1 MQDRRSHPRQL
12 TCVPASL
19 ESRWSAQDLALIR
32 DASVSG
38 ARLFTEVRLEPN
50 EEVLLNLFLEQDSE
64 TPRQVRARVVRCEPT
79 DPQRVDVW
87 AWQIAV
93 EFLESIQGYEKE
105 LEELCRRQEQAG
117 TLKR

>member
-1 MQDRRSHPRQL
+1 MQERRSHSRQL

-32 DASVSG
+32 DASASG
-38 ARLFTEVRLEPN
+38 ARLFSLVRLEPN
-50 EEVLLNLFLEQDSE
+50 EEVLLNLYLEQGSE
-64 TPRQVRARVVRCEPT
+64 SPRQARARVVRCEPT
-79 DPQRVDVW
+79 DPGRADVW
-87 AWQIAV
+87 AWEIAV

-105 LEELCRRQEQAG
+105 LDELCRRQEQAG

>member
-1 MQDRRSHPRQL
+1 MQERRSHSRQL

-19 ESRWSAQDLALIR
+19 ESRWSADDLALIR

-38 ARLFTEVRLEPN
+38 ARLLTGLRLEPN

-64 TPRQVRARVVRCEPT
+64 KPRQVRARVVRCEPT
-79 DPQRVDVW
+79 DPARADVW

-93 EFLESIQGYEKE
+93 EFLESIQGYEEE
-105 LEELCRRQEQAG
+105 LEQLCRRQEQAG
-117 TLKR
+117 MLKR

>member
-38 ARLFTEVRLEPN
+38 ARLFTELRLEPN
-50 EEVLLNLFLEQDSE
+50 EEVLLNLFLERDSE
-64 TPRQVRARVVRCEPT
+64 TPRQARARVVRCEPT
-79 DPQRVDVW
+79 DPARADVW
-87 AWQIAV
+87 TWQIAV
-93 EFLESIQGYEKE
+93 EFLESIKGYEKE

-117 TLKR
+117 MLKR